1 VKLSREVFSQKAFDE
16 FRDVEILP
24 GPDTQT
30 DEEIDEYARNNV
42 ETEYHPSCTCKMGDT
57 SNDNMAVVD
66 NEAKVVGI
74 DNLRVVDASIM
85 PIMMAERISDKIKGV
100 EMLPAANAPVWK
112 PQSLETRR
120 QGFV

>member
-1 VKLSREVFSQKAFDE
+1 
-16 FRDVEILP
+16 
-24 GPDTQT
+24 
-30 DEEIDEYARNNV
+30 
-42 ETEYHPSCTCKMGDT
+42 MGDT
-57 SNDNMAVVD
+57 SNDNMAVVG

-85 PIMMAERISDKIKGV
+85 PSITSGNLNAPTIMMAERISDKIKGA